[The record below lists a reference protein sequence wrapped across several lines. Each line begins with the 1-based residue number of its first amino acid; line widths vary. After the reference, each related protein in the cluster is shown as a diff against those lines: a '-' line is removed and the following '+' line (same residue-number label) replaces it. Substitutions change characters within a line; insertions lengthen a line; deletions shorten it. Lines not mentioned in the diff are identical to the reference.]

1 MKKKEVL
8 VVILQQYA
16 DIEAAYVST
25 AINILGQ
32 GQYEIKTVSLTKDNI
47 WSMGGFKA
55 IVDYD
60 LASVP
65 SDYEALILI
74 GGMAWDSENALQLKP
89 LVEDCLHKNR
99 LLGGICNASA
109 FLGTIGVLNNIRH
122 TSNGFDF
129 LKKWAGS
136 AYTGE
141 SKYVAKQA
149 VRDGNVITANGT
161 GALEFAKEILLALN
175 VTSSETALAWYN
187 FQKLGL
193 YTAEI
198 PRV

>member
-25 AINILGQ
+25 AINILGHDK
-32 GQYEIKTVSLTKDNI
+32 YEIKTVSLTKDNV
-47 WSMGGFKA
+47 WSMGGFKV

-65 SDYEALILI
+65 SNYEAVILI
-74 GGMAWDSENALQLKP
+74 GGMAWDNENALQLKP

-149 VRDGNVITANGT
+149 VRDRNVITANGT

-198 PRV
+198 PRI